1 MINPVSLNKLAAE
14 KNAGKAGKRLTDFG
28 ELLKQSIYK
37 VDGLIKESQAMTQK
51 FIVGEVDNLHQ
62 VMLSAEK
69 ADIALQLTL
78 TIREKL
84 LESYKEIMRMQI

>member
-1 MINPVSLNKLAAE
+1 MINPVSLNKLSAE